1 MSSSVLPVEHATT
14 GDFAAV
20 ASHLARRS
28 ILMVTRVPSAFLP
41 SLVMPVFFIVAFTGV
56 YASIV
61 LVPGFPTDNIDSWF
75 VPLAAVQGAVFSG
88 VTVGGGVVRDIET
101 RFYDRL
107 LLAPVSRGA
116 LVAGPLLGAI
126 GRAQP
131 TVTVTLV
138 IGVLLGARIPGGLL
152 GLVVFY
158 LICTGVALRRR
169 RLGARALVPVP
180 EPAGRRAG
188 PVRLPDPGVPVRVA
202 GAAGDDDRMAPH
214 GREVQ
219 PVHLHP
225 RSRARGV
232 RRRGH
237 VVGGVGGVHVG
248 RHPVRAH
255 DLVRPSPDAPAH
267 SLTADPLVKS

>member
-1 MSSSVLPVEHATT
+1 MSSSVLPAEHTT
-14 GDFAAV
+14 SGDFAAV
-20 ASHLARRS
+20 ASQLARRS

-41 SLVMPVFFIVAFTGV
+41 SLIMPVFFIVAFTGV

-107 LLAPVSRGA
+107 LLAPVSRSA

-131 TVTVTLV
+131 TVTVTLL

-158 LICTGVALRRR
+158 LICTGVALLAGAWALGLSYRFQNQQAAAPGQFGFQILVFLSASQVPLAMMTGWLHTVAKYNPFTYILEAARAGFVGEVTWSGVWAGFLWVVILCVLTIWFARRQIR
-169 RLGARALVPVP
+169 RLIP
-180 EPAGRRAG
+180 
-188 PVRLPDPGVPVRVA
+188 
-202 GAAGDDDRMAPH
+202 
-214 GREVQ
+214 
-219 PVHLHP
+219 
-225 RSRARGV
+225 
-232 RRRGH
+232 
-237 VVGGVGGVHVG
+237 
-248 RHPVRAH
+248 
-255 DLVRPSPDAPAH
+255 
-267 SLTADPLVKS
+267 

>member
-1 MSSSVLPVEHATT
+1 MSSSVLPTEHATT
-14 GDFAAV
+14 GDSAAV

-28 ILMVTRVPSAFLP
+28 ILMITRVPSAFLP
-41 SLVMPVFFIVAFTGV
+41 SLIMPVFFIVAFTGV

-107 LLAPVSRGA
+107 LLAPGSRAGI
-116 LVAGPLLGAI
+116 LVGPILAGIAGPLLGAI

-138 IGVLLGARIPGGLL
+138 IGLLLGARLPGGLL

-158 LICTGVALRRR
+158 LICTGVAL
-169 RLGARALVPVP
+169 
-180 EPAGRRAG
+180 
-188 PVRLPDPGVPVRVA
+188 VA
-202 GAAGDDDRMAPH
+202 GAWALGLSYRFQNQQAAAPGQFGFQILVFLSASQVPLSMMTGWLHTVAKYNPFTYILEAARAGFVGEITWSAVWAGFMWDAILS
-214 GREVQ
+214 V
-219 PVHLHP
+219 LTIWF
-225 RSRARGV
+225 ARRQI
-232 RRRGH
+232 RRLI
-237 VVGGVGGVHVG
+237 
-248 RHPVRAH
+248 P
-255 DLVRPSPDAPAH
+255 
-267 SLTADPLVKS
+267 

>member
-1 MSSSVLPVEHATT
+1 MSSSVLPVEHATS

-41 SLVMPVFFIVAFTGV
+41 SLIMPVFFIVAFTGV

-107 LLAPVSRGA
+107 LLAPVSRSA

-131 TVTVTLV
+131 TVAVTLV
-138 IGVLLGARIPGGLL
+138 IGLLLGARIPGGLL
-152 GLVVFY
+152 GLVVFF
-158 LICTGVALRRR
+158 LICTGVAL
-169 RLGARALVPVP
+169 
-180 EPAGRRAG
+180 
-188 PVRLPDPGVPVRVA
+188 VA
-202 GAAGDDDRMAPH
+202 GAWALGLSYRFQNQQAAAPGQFGFQILVFLSASQVPLAMMTGWLHTVAKYNPFTYILEAARAGFV
-214 GREVQ
+214 GEVTWSA
-219 PVHLHP
+219 VWAGFMWTVILCVLTIWF
-225 RSRARGV
+225 ARRQI
-232 RRRGH
+232 RRLI
-237 VVGGVGGVHVG
+237 
-248 RHPVRAH
+248 P
-255 DLVRPSPDAPAH
+255 
-267 SLTADPLVKS
+267 